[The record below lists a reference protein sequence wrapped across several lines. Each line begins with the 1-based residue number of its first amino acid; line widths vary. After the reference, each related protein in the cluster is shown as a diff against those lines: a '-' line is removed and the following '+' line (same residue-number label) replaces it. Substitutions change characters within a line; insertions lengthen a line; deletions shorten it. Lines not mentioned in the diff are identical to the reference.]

1 MRITRIITTALAL
14 LALPAMSRAFG
25 FYYCP
30 SVPGGQA
37 SCGDGGIAKHL
48 VTDTIRPERIV
59 VSSSQFGVTLLDNL
73 DTYLSNYSHKG
84 LGLNYAHEV
93 FRNAR
98 TGKYKWKYQRLFNAT
113 AGYAI
118 QRSNLQVTAL
128 ASQSW
133 SGFHPF
139 EVAKGLTLLAG
150 AQIQLEGGALYSLSN
165 GNNPVAAKLRTALAA
180 SGMAIYHFAGRR
192 SEWIARYQVDIPLA
206 GIMFAP
212 EFGQSYYEIFGLG
225 HAKGIIAFTH
235 PGNNPSWRHMLSLD
249 IPIKAT
255 TLRIAYVAD
264 IYQSRINDINC
275 HIYRNT
281 FSFGFTRTI
290 FKIKR
295 NNRLNDYSPY

>member
-1 MRITRIITTALAL
+1 MKIIRHITAALAL
-14 LALPAMSRAFG
+14 LALPAMSRAQ
-25 FYYCP
+25 Y
-30 SVPGGQA
+30 V
-37 SCGDGGIAKHL
+37 

-59 VSSSQFGVTLLDNL
+59 VSSSQFGVTQIDNL

-98 TGKYKWKYQRLFNAT
+98 TGNYKWKYQRLFNAT

-118 QRSNLQVTAL
+118 QGGNLQVTAL
-128 ASQSW
+128 ASQIW
-133 SGFHPF
+133 SGFHAF

-180 SGMAIYHFAGRR
+180 SGMAIYRFPVRR
-192 SEWIARYQVDIPLA
+192 SEWTARYQLDIPLA

-235 PGNNPSWRHMLSLD
+235 PGNNPSWRHTLSLD
-249 IPIKAT
+249 IPIKNT

-295 NNRLNDYSPY
+295 NNRLNAYSPYQ

>member
-37 SCGDGGIAKHL
+37 SCGDGGIAKHI
-48 VTDTIRPERIV
+48 VTDTIKPERIV
-59 VSSSQFGVTLLDNL
+59 VSSSQFGITLLDNL

-84 LGLNYAHEV
+84 LGLNYTHEV

-98 TGKYKWKYQRLFNAT
+98 TGNYKWKYQRLFNAT

-118 QRSNLQVTAL
+118 QGGNLQVTAL

-133 SGFHPF
+133 SGFHAF
-139 EVAKGLTLLAG
+139 EVAKGFTLLAG

-180 SGMAIYHFAGRR
+180 SGMAIYHFAVRR

>member
-30 SVPGGQA
+30 SVPDGQA
-37 SCGDGGIAKHL
+37 SCGDGGIAKHI

-59 VSSSQFGVTLLDNL
+59 VSCSQFGVTLLDNL

-98 TGKYKWKYQRLFNAT
+98 TGNYKWKYQRLFNAT

-118 QRSNLQVTAL
+118 QGGNLQVTAL

-180 SGMAIYHFAGRR
+180 SGMAIYRFPVRR
-192 SEWIARYQVDIPLA
+192 SEWTARYQVDIPLA

>member
-37 SCGDGGIAKHL
+37 YCGDGGIAKHI

-59 VSSSQFGVTLLDNL
+59 VSCSQFGVTLLDNL

-98 TGKYKWKYQRLFNAT
+98 TGNYKWKYQRLFNAT

-249 IPIKAT
+249 IPIKNT

-295 NNRLNDYSPY
+295 DNRLNDYSPY